1 MKQKFYVLLGDV
13 IQSRKIDNRDDFQKK
28 IEETCKNINT
38 MYAEGIYADF
48 KILKGIDEIGGV
60 LSSMSNIYKVITRIL
75 DDIYPNRIRFALVF
89 DYIDTALETRNVTK
103 MDGVAFH
110 KASEMIRELKRSK
123 LMFDMSV
130 EDEMLD
136 MAITG
141 QINLIFLFKKNWSA
155 TQYNIVREYEK
166 TKKQSEVAK
175 KLRITQQAV
184 SKNLKRSMWKEI
196 RTVEEKINFIL
207 QGYPQQVNANGDN
220 LLNK

>member
-13 IQSRKIDNRDDFQKK
+13 IQSRQIDNRDDFQKK

-60 LSSMSNIYKVITRIL
+60 LSSMSNIYKIITRIL
-75 DDIYPNRIRFALVF
+75 NDIYPNTIRFALVF

-110 KASEMIRELKRSK
+110 KASEMIRELKMSK
-123 LMFDMSV
+123 LMFNMSV

-136 MAITG
+136 MSITG
-141 QINLIFLFKKNWSA
+141 QINLIFLIKKNRSA

-196 RTVEEKINFIL
+196 RTFEEKINFIL
-207 QGYPQQVNANGDN
+207 QDYPQQVNANDDD
-220 LLNK
+220 LLI

>member
-13 IQSRKIDNRDDFQKK
+13 IQSRQINNREDFQKK

-38 MYAEGIYADF
+38 IYAEGIYADF

-60 LSSMSNIYKVITRIL
+60 LSSMSNIYKIITKIF
-75 DDIYPNRIRFALVF
+75 DDIYPNTIRFALVF
-89 DYIDTALETRNVTK
+89 DYIDIALGTRNITK
-103 MDGVAFH
+103 MDGIAFH
-110 KASEMIRELKRSK
+110 KASEMIRELKMSK

-130 EDEMLD
+130 KDEMLD
-136 MAITG
+136 MSITG
-141 QINLIFLFKKNWSA
+141 QINLIFLIKKNWSA

-166 TKKQSEVAK
+166 TNKQSEVAK

-184 SKNLKRSMWKEI
+184 SKNLKQSMWREI
-196 RTVEEKINFIL
+196 RTVEEKINFLL
-207 QGYPQQVNANGDN
+207 QGYPQQANANIDD

>member
-1 MKQKFYVLLGDV
+1 MKQKLYVILGDV
-13 IQSRKIDNRDDFQKK
+13 IQSRQIDNREDFQKI

-60 LSSMSNIYKVITRIL
+60 LSSMSNIYKIITKIL
-75 DDIYPNRIRFALVF
+75 DDIYPNTIRFALVF

-110 KASEMIRELKRSK
+110 KASEMIRELKMSK

-136 MAITG
+136 MSITG
-141 QINLIFLFKKNWSA
+141 QINLIFLIKKNWSA
-155 TQYNIVREYEK
+155 TQYNTVREYEK

-196 RTVEEKINFIL
+196 RTVEEKINFLL
-207 QGYPQQVNANGDN
+207 QGYSQQVNANGDD

>member
-13 IQSRKIDNRDDFQKK
+13 IQSRQIDNRDDFQKI

-60 LSSMSNIYKVITRIL
+60 LSSMSNIYKIITKIL
-75 DDIYPNRIRFALVF
+75 DDIYPNTIRFALVF

-110 KASEMIRELKRSK
+110 KASEMIRELKMSK

-166 TKKQSEVAK
+166 TNKQSEVAK

-196 RTVEEKINFIL
+196 KTVEEKINFLL
-207 QGYPQQVNANGDN
+207 QGYPQQVNANGDD